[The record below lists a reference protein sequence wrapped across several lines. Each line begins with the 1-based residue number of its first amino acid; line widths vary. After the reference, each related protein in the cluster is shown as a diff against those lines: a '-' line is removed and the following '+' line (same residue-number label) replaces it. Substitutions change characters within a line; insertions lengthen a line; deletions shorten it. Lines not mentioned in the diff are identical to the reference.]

1 MTAADKSKNRP
12 RILVADDET
21 IIAMQIGELLEA
33 EGFELAGVAA
43 TACQAV
49 GMARALRPDLV
60 LMDIVMPGGG
70 YDMGGPGVGEP
81 GVDDGMDDPA
91 DGIDA
96 CVMIQRDLN
105 IPVVL
110 LSAHGE
116 EHFLRRARRAL
127 PAAYLVK
134 PCQNT
139 QIRAALEVAL
149 ALRAQNDP
157 SAPFRLREAHHR
169 IKNSFSLLHSMLR
182 IQELQA
188 TDPKARHSL
197 ADAGARVLALAKA
210 HESMVDGGPE
220 SMCDAKAH
228 VERLATALF
237 SGQAPPPPQAALS
250 LNLDVEP
257 LPLLPGQ
264 VIPCGIFLAEALTNA
279 IKHAFAHG
287 RGGLVRVSLH
297 GINGEGGE
305 TGQAELCIVDD
316 GDGLAGDPEELGRNS
331 FGLQCL
337 QAAAEQLEGRMS
349 IVSEPG
355 RGARVCV
362 RFPLFRDYQSR
373 SA

>member
-1 MTAADKSKNRP
+1 MTAADSYKNRP

-33 EGFELAGVAA
+33 EGFELVGVAS

-49 GMARALRPDLV
+49 EMARRLRPDLV

-70 YDMGGPGVGEP
+70 EEGDGGLN
-81 GVDDGMDDPA
+81 DPA

-96 CVMIQRDLN
+96 CSMIQRELT

-149 ALRAQNDP
+149 ALRANNDP

-182 IQELQA
+182 FQEIQ
-188 TDPKARHSL
+188 TKDPQARHSL

-210 HESMVDGGPE
+210 HESMIGGGPE
-220 SMCDAKAH
+220 SMSDAKAH

-237 SGQAPPPPQAALS
+237 WAQSPPPPQSALS
-250 LNLDVEP
+250 LELNVAQLR
-257 LPLLPGQ
+257 LLPAQ

-279 IKHAFAHG
+279 IKHAFPDG
-287 RGGLVRVSLH
+287 RAGVVRVSLRQVD
-297 GINGEGGE
+297 GE
-305 TGQAELCIVDD
+305 AELCIADD
-316 GDGLAGDPEELGRNS
+316 GEGLKGDPKELGRNS

-337 QAAAEQLEGRMS
+337 HAATEQLEGRMD
-349 IVSEPG
+349 IASEPG
-355 RGARVCV
+355 RGAKVSV
-362 RFPLFRDYQSR
+362 RFPLFADYQSR